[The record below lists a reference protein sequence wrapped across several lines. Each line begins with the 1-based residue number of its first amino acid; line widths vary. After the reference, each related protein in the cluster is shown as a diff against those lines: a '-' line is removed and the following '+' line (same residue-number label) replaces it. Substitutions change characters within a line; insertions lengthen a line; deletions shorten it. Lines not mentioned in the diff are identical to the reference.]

1 MPVEHEAPEEV
12 IQALRQKV
20 LDASTSLPAKYRAL
34 FALRNLKGPSA
45 EAALICGR
53 SLLPLPLYQVL
64 SSHLVQ
70 FLAGSMLYA
79 AYQDLMSAT
88 HDNLTFLYCW
98 VKPCRMI
105 LRSFGMRW
113 HIAWASVR
121 TPQQ

>member
-53 SLLPLPLYQVL
+53 SLLPLPLYQV
-64 SSHLVQ
+64 HQV
-70 FLAGSMLYA
+70 
-79 AYQDLMSAT
+79 T
-88 HDNLTFLYCW
+88 
-98 VKPCRMI
+98 
-105 LRSFGMRW
+105 SFNFW
-113 HIAWASVR
+113 QVLCYTLH
-121 TPQQ
+121 TKT